1 MSILRYS
8 DYVLE
13 KMAYDMIL
21 ESKVIYSKKF
31 INLLI
36 KMKTNKLS
44 KELLNL
50 YSKEVDDLTQNYIDI
65 TDEKDAVSFTSD
77 KKVQKLTKD
86 KPETW
91 MVTDSGKYLTKSD
104 RNNKIFENH
113 IERIWQSVRKLN
125 RSKLKMV

>member
-44 KELLNL
+44 K
-50 YSKEVDDLTQNYIDI
+50 
-65 TDEKDAVSFTSD
+65 
-77 KKVQKLTKD
+77 
-86 KPETW
+86 
-91 MVTDSGKYLTKSD
+91 
-104 RNNKIFENH
+104 
-113 IERIWQSVRKLN
+113 
-125 RSKLKMV
+125 